1 MGKSNARVLT
11 EKDKAFKPLV
21 YICAPFS
28 GDKEKNIKDAV
39 GYAKYAYENNAIP
52 LTPHFLFP
60 FMDDG
65 DLKEREDALF
75 MDSIFL
81 GKCQEV
87 WVFGDKITD
96 GMATELGIAKRRGQ
110 KIRYFSGE
118 VKENA

>member
-1 MGKSNARVLT
+1 
-11 EKDKAFKPLV
+11 
-21 YICAPFS
+21 
-28 GDKEKNIKDAV
+28 
-39 GYAKYAYENNAIP
+39 
-52 LTPHFLFP
+52 
-60 FMDDG
+60 
-65 DLKEREDALF
+65 

>member
-28 GDKEKNIKDAV
+28 GDIEKNIKAAG

-65 DLKEREDALF
+65 DLKEREGALF
-75 MDSIFL
+75 MDSILL